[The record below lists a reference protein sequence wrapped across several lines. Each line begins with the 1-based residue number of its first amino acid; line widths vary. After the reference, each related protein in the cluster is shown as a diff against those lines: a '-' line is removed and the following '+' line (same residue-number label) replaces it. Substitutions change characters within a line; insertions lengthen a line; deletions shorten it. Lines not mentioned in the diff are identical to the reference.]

1 MRIILTGDA
10 LFSSRNLA
18 NRLDATLVEQLHRAD
33 AVFTNAEFTTPN
45 PETTVAAGRGYVTA
59 VRPET
64 LAELQALNIKLVSF
78 ANNHSGDFG
87 IAGMQDTLTAAKAH
101 HLIAGG
107 LAGSLDEARLPKFYD
122 AADGRIG
129 FVTATATRA
138 DVFIASNGGNGVPPR
153 PGVNPL
159 RWSETYQV
167 TAEQFDQLQ
176 RIADSLGL
184 TESAAKGRR
193 IERWPEP
200 PANILEFGSLFQ
212 SHLKFEQATT
222 AAFKTQVE
230 PIDLAAL
237 KASIADAKR
246 RSDFVFFNLHTH
258 EGARA
263 DWYAD
268 QPADFVV
275 EAAHAAIDA
284 GADLV
289 IGHGAHFMRGAERYH
304 GKPIFYNLGS
314 LLMEFEAGESII
326 PPEMYTAY
334 QLDTHAKPSDLHHHR
349 AVDET
354 GQFVG
359 FNAHPK
365 FSQNIALDVTIN
377 NNQVHIKVIPLDLGL
392 NRDNPV
398 QRGLP
403 KIAAPAVAKQIFERL
418 NQLSA
423 YYDTQFSYVTQDDTF
438 EFVIE

>member
-18 NRLDATLVEQLHRAD
+18 NRLDATLVARLHRAD
-33 AVFTNAEFTTPN
+33 AVFTNAEFTTPQ
-45 PETTVAAGRGYVTA
+45 PETTVAAGRGYVIA

-64 LAELQALNIKLVSF
+64 LAEFQALNIKLVSF

-87 IAGMQDTLTAAKAH
+87 TAGMLDTLKAAH
-101 HLIAGG
+101 DQQLIVGG
-107 LAGSLDEARLPKFYD
+107 LAKSLDEARLPKFYD

-138 DVFIASNGGNGVPPR
+138 DVFMASNGGNGVPPR

-167 TAEQFDQLQ
+167 TAAQFDQLQ
-176 RIADSLGL
+176 RISAELGL
-184 TESAAKGRR
+184 SASAAKGRQ

-200 PANILEFGSLFQ
+200 PAGILEFGSLFQ

-230 PIDLAAL
+230 PVDLAAL

-326 PPEMYTAY
+326 PPEMYAAY
-334 QLDTHAKPSDLHHHR
+334 QLDPHAKPSDLHHHR
-349 AVDET
+349 AIGEA

-365 FSQNIALDVTIN
+365 FSQNIVLEVTIDN
-377 NNQVHIKVIPLDLGL
+377 GQVQLKVLPLDLGL
-392 NRDNPV
+392 DRENPI

-403 KIAAPAVAKQIFERL
+403 KLATPAVAEQIFERL

-423 YYDTQFSYVTQDDTF
+423 FYGTQFKYTAEDHAF
-438 EFVIE
+438 ELISE